1 MHITTKSGK
10 KVYTPTDQEE
20 TEITRQA
27 IEDGTLYTNE
37 ELAQFKPASEFPE
50 LQTALKPIGRPK
62 SATTKTPISIR
73 LSDEVVDYFKNTG
86 KGWQTRMDEVL
97 RDYVAHH

>member
-20 TEITRQA
+20 TKITRQA
-27 IEDGTLYTNE
+27 IEDGTLHTNE

-50 LQTALKPIGRPK
+50 LQTVLYPNEIKVQNL
-62 SATTKTPISIR
+62 TPENYR
-73 LSDEVVDYFKNTG
+73 
-86 KGWQTRMDEVL
+86 
-97 RDYVAHH
+97 